1 MEIPAQPARSHRIF
15 GNRTLNMRSI
25 EAIGY
30 DMDYTLIHYNV
41 RQWERTAFDHT
52 RDRLVATGWPVADLE
67 FDIGGVIR
75 GLTIDAELG
84 NLVKPTR
91 FGYVIRGAHG
101 TRRLDFD
108 ELRTAYEGTFV
119 DLAEDR
125 WVFLNTLFSLSEAS
139 LFAQLVERLDRNELP
154 GRMSYSDL
162 YESVRATLDETH
174 MAGRLKEDI
183 LADPDRFVV
192 QDPAVVLTLRDQ
204 IEAGKRLLLITNS
217 EWEYASRI
225 MDYAFDPH
233 LPPGSSWRDLFEAV
247 IVSAAKPAFFTASR
261 PLYRIVD
268 ETDGFMRPQIGALDP
283 GGVFVGGCAPDLEDH
298 LGLHGDEILYVGD
311 HLYSDVSVSK
321 ALLRWRT
328 ALILRELESEI
339 EAADAFADGEAQ
351 LQELMDRKTDLER
364 GLATA
369 RLDQLRSRVGYA
381 EPGDDPAPPAERIAE
396 LRKSLTAID
405 EEIGP
410 LAQASGR
417 QRNEAWGP
425 LMRSGNDKSL
435 FARQVER
442 YADVY
447 TSRVSNFGEAT
458 PFAYLRAARGSLP
471 HDE

>member
-1 MEIPAQPARSHRIF
+1 
-15 GNRTLNMRSI
+15 MRSI
-25 EAIGY
+25 KAIGY

-41 RQWERTAFDHT
+41 EEWERTAFDHT
-52 RDRLVATGWPVADLE
+52 RDRLVEAGWPVSDLE
-67 FDIGGVIR
+67 FNPAGVIR

-125 WVFLNTLFSLSEAS
+125 WIFLNTLFSLSEAS
-139 LFAQLVERLDRNELP
+139 LFAQLVERLDRDELP

-162 YESVRATLDETH
+162 YEAVRDTINEAH
-174 MAGRLKEDI
+174 MPGRLKEEI
-183 LADPDRFVV
+183 LADPDRFVI
-192 QDPAVVLTLRDQ
+192 QDPEVVLTLRDQ
-204 IEAGKRLLLITNS
+204 LEAGKRLLLITNS
-217 EWEYASRI
+217 EWEYTSRI

-247 IVSAAKPAFFTASR
+247 IVSAAKPAFFTANR

-268 ETDGFMRPQIGALDP
+268 EGSGVMRPQMGPLDP
-283 GGVFVGGCAPDLEDH
+283 HSVFVGGCAPDLENH

-311 HLYSDVSVSK
+311 HLFSDVSVSK

-339 EAADAFADGEAQ
+339 EAAEAFAEDEAQ
-351 LQELMDRKTDLER
+351 LRELMDRKTDLER
-364 GLATA
+364 ALAAA
-369 RLDQLRSRVGYA
+369 RLDQLRSKVGYA
-381 EPGDDPAPPAERIAE
+381 EPKGHLAPPDDRIAE
-396 LRKSLTAID
+396 LRESLSAID

-417 QRNEAWGP
+417 QRNAAWGP
-425 LMRSGNDKSL
+425 LMRSGSDKSL

-471 HDE
+471 HDG

>member
-1 MEIPAQPARSHRIF
+1 MSAHYPDSNHRRPGQWQRVRAALRRCVPPRFYVVEIPAQPARSHRIF

-41 RQWERTAFDHT
+41 EQWERTAFDHT

-162 YESVRATLDETH
+162 YESVRATLDEAH

-225 MDYAFDPH
+225 MKFAFDPH

-268 ETDGFMRPQIGALDP
+268 ETGGFMRPQIGPLDP

-298 LGLHGDEILYVGD
+298 LGLHGDE
-311 HLYSDVSVSK
+311 
-321 ALLRWRT
+321 RMRT
-328 ALILRELESEI
+328 SCAGTCSSRIELS
-339 EAADAFADGEAQ
+339 
-351 LQELMDRKTDLER
+351 
-364 GLATA
+364 
-369 RLDQLRSRVGYA
+369 
-381 EPGDDPAPPAERIAE
+381 
-396 LRKSLTAID
+396 
-405 EEIGP
+405 
-410 LAQASGR
+410 
-417 QRNEAWGP
+417 WGT
-425 LMRSGNDKSL
+425 
-435 FARQVER
+435 Q
-442 YADVY
+442 
-447 TSRVSNFGEAT
+447 
-458 PFAYLRAARGSLP
+458 
-471 HDE
+471 